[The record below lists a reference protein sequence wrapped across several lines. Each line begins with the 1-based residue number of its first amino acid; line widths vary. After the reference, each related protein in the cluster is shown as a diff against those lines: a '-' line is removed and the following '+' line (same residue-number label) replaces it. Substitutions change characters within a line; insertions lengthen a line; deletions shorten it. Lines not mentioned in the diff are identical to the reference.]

1 MATLSHSLE
10 FSGGADGRKGVDQ
23 RSRPAGSR
31 VGGIFA
37 AMVLSLAAMVSLR
50 AAADAGIGVG
60 QAFPDMKSAGLEG
73 KLPDDLAGKVVLV
86 DFWASWC
93 APCKAAFPAYERLYK
108 EFGPQGLVV
117 IGVSVDDK
125 AVAYQGFVKKMNPAF
140 PVAHDRQKKLVEAVR
155 VPKMPTSYLIDRDG
169 KVRFVHDGYEEG
181 KTESQLR
188 AQIQTLLAARAAS
201 TP

>member
-1 MATLSHSLE
+1 MATLLHSLE
-10 FSGGADGRKGVDQ
+10 FSGGADGGKGVDQ
-23 RSRPAGSR
+23 RSRPTGSR

-125 AVAYQGFVKKMNPAF
+125 AVAYQGFIKKMNPAF